1 MYKMECRET
10 NELVKKLQRQLEF
23 RDINVSDDDIDILQD
38 EINRAIREINRCRRF
53 KPTEEKPYDVK
64 YDDMIIPLC
73 VTAFSKIGA
82 EGQTS
87 HSENNVIRNYT
98 SGGDYPTDMLNSIVP
113 LIR

>member
-1 MYKMECRET
+1 MACRSMSD
-10 NELVKKLQRQLEF
+10 LVKKLQRQLEF
-23 RDINVSDDDIDILQD
+23 RDIHVSDDDIDILQD
-38 EINRAIREINRCRRF
+38 EIARAIQEINRCRRF
-53 KPTEEKPYDVK
+53 NPTDEEPYDMK
-64 YDDMIIPLC
+64 YDDKIIPLC

-87 HSENNVIRNYT
+87 HSENNVTRNYT